1 MKVKVTFEFDE
12 KEIFFNREILKLL
25 IYSKGFVVSENI
37 VKIESFSVVDKI
49 GYQETISTKQRN
61 PKS

>member
-25 IYSKGFVVSENI
+25 IYSKGFAVSENI